1 MIKQT
6 TIVLLILLGA
16 NCCPAQSAP
25 SASPAETVQASAG
38 RAATGSHNAQ
48 AQPLEVLFAAN
59 DDCRLFINEEPK
71 GVVSKAR
78 FLSLSLAP
86 GVYRYVAKS
95 TATGD
100 EWRDTF
106 SVAAGKPNEI
116 FVDVLYAID
125 AGRAVLAGIKNS
137 SLLAVTAGSRKAEPG
152 TKIAQKQATDL
163 EKEQAAASALFAG
176 MLPIKGGTFVMGNN
190 KSPSADETEHPVL
203 LNSFYISKYEVT
215 QEQWEGIMGYNPSV
229 HKDCPACPV
238 ENISWE
244 EAMVF
249 VRKLNGITGRKFR
262 LPTEAEWEYV
272 ARMGGKAEIDK
283 AGGAEAYIRKA
294 AWAFTNSENKTHP
307 VGKKQPNVSGV
318 FDLFGNVSEWCMDWY
333 GAFFYKE
340 DFTEKDPAGPPL
352 GKDKVIRGG
361 NYKDFAG
368 DRFRPSFR
376 NKANPKAK
384 GSEIGLRLVMEVQD

>member
-1 MIKQT
+1 MKRLT
-6 TIVLLILLGA
+6 FFFFALLT
-16 NCCPAQSAP
+16 
-25 SASPAETVQASAG
+25 ASLC
-38 RAATGSHNAQ
+38 RAQ
-48 AQPLEVLFAAN
+48 AVDQRPQPAPAASSPVVARGNNGQGQPLEVLFAAN
-59 DDCRLFINEEPK
+59 DDCRLYINEELK
-71 GVVSKAR
+71 GQLSKTS
-78 FLSLSLAP
+78 FLSLPLLP
-86 GVYRYVAKS
+86 GVYRYIAKS

-106 SVAAGKPNEI
+106 SVSAARPNEV
-116 FVDVLYAID
+116 FADVLYAID
-125 AGRAVLAGIKNS
+125 AGKALAESK
-137 SLLAVTAGSRKAEPG
+137 TAFASATAAGNRKAEPG
-152 TKIAQKQATDL
+152 TKIAQKQPVDR
-163 EKEQAAASALFAG
+163 EKEQAAANAIVSS
-176 MLPIKGGTFVMGNN
+176 MLSIEGGTFVMGNN

-203 LNSFYISKYEVT
+203 VNSFLMGRYEVT
-215 QEQWEGIMGYNPSV
+215 QEQWEGIMGENPSI
-229 HKDCPACPV
+229 HKDCPTCPV

-244 EAMVF
+244 DALVF

-262 LPTEAEWEYV
+262 LPNEAEWEYV

-283 AGGAEAYIRKA
+283 AGGAEAYIKKS
-294 AWAFTNSENKTHP
+294 AWAFTNSDNKTHP
-307 VGKKQPNVSGV
+307 VGKKQPNVSGI

-340 DFTEKDPAGPPL
+340 DYTEKDPEGPPL

-361 NYKDFAG
+361 NFKDYAG

>member
-1 MIKQT
+1 
-6 TIVLLILLGA
+6 
-16 NCCPAQSAP
+16 
-25 SASPAETVQASAG
+25 
-38 RAATGSHNAQ
+38 
-48 AQPLEVLFAAN
+48 
-59 DDCRLFINEEPK
+59 
-71 GVVSKAR
+71 
-78 FLSLSLAP
+78 
-86 GVYRYVAKS
+86 
-95 TATGD
+95 
-100 EWRDTF
+100 
-106 SVAAGKPNEI
+106 
-116 FVDVLYAID
+116 
-125 AGRAVLAGIKNS
+125 
-137 SLLAVTAGSRKAEPG
+137 
-152 TKIAQKQATDL
+152 
-163 EKEQAAASALFAG
+163 
-176 MLPIKGGTFVMGNN
+176 
-190 KSPSADETEHPVL
+190 
-203 LNSFYISKYEVT
+203 
-215 QEQWEGIMGYNPSV
+215 
-229 HKDCPACPV
+229 V

-318 FDLFGNVSEWCMDWY
+318 FVLFGNVSEWCMDWY